1 MRTRPRACLPV
12 GRAADRGQDMSY
24 QGANFRSISGW
35 VARLLRLDLSV
46 FDEIRSDPSA
56 TPGALIVVATASVM
70 AGIGS
75 WLWAIQWRGI
85 AASEVL
91 YKSLVIGSILQTL
104 AWLIWVYFVFQVL
117 ARGYGA
123 RTDIFE
129 LIRTMGFAFAP
140 VGLGIL
146 VSVPNFTMPFGVISL
161 AGAASLTYFAIRSSS
176 SAEPQQALVANLVG
190 FLLFVVVMGVLANIW
205 EVGQVGGGPKIGG
218 LSPGL
223 LFFDLHY

>member
-1 MRTRPRACLPV
+1 
-12 GRAADRGQDMSY
+12 MSY
-24 QGANFRSISGW
+24 QATNLRSVSGW
-35 VARLLRLDLSV
+35 VGRLLRLDLSV

-56 TPGALIVVATASVM
+56 TPGAIIVVAAASVL

-75 WLWAIQWRGI
+75 WLWAVQTRGVE
-85 AASEVL
+85 AGEVF
-91 YKSLVIGSILQTL
+91 YKSLVVGSILQTL
-104 AWLIWVYFVFQVL
+104 AWFIWVYFVFQVL

-140 VGLGIL
+140 VALGIL
-146 VSVPNFTMPFGVISL
+146 VSVPNFTVPFGVISL
-161 AGAASLTYFAIRSSS
+161 TGAALLTYFAIRSSS
-176 SAEPQQALVANLVG
+176 SAEPQQALVANFVG
-190 FLLFVVVMGVLANIW
+190 FVFFMVVMGVLANIW
-205 EVGQVGGGPKIGG
+205 EASQPGGGPKIGG